1 MSSHLPVL
9 YIAGTG
15 QHSGKTL
22 VSLGLTMAL
31 RAAGLEARYMKPVGQ
46 RTVSMDGKLV
56 DEDVALMISAC
67 HLRSTPEAASPITLP
82 SGFTRDFL
90 MHGGSVSDLEQRIR
104 DGFAEVADGADIV
117 IAEGTGHAG
126 VGSVVDLSNAR
137 VAALLGAEVIIVTS
151 GGIGKPIDELC
162 LNQALFAREGV
173 PIFGVVFNK
182 VLASKM
188 KETREPVYAW
198 AEHHGQN
205 VLGMI
210 PYDGLLSKI
219 TVAQIAEET
228 GAMVHSGQSSLGCLI
243 EKFIVGA
250 ESPHRFLAHFGPGV
264 LALIPGDREDLV
276 LAAVSAA
283 HTAVSC
289 DGRSSS
295 AICLTSGI
303 LPHPNT
309 MAIVKRTSIPLIAVE
324 EGMFRAASRISDLVA
339 KMTAAELEKVD
350 RAQEIVSTHLDFSRL
365 EERLGICIRRPSEKG
380 NAHVGSDLRPAQT

>member
-1 MSSHLPVL
+1 MNGKPPVL
-9 YIAGTG
+9 YVAGTG

-22 VSLGLTMAL
+22 VSLGLMMAL

-56 DEDVALMISAC
+56 DEDVALLIKAC
-67 HLRSTPEAASPITLP
+67 HLRSTPEAASPVTLP

-90 MHGGSVSDLEQRIR
+90 THGGKTHDLEQRIR
-104 DGFAEVADGADIV
+104 EGFAEVADGADIIIV
-117 IAEGTGHAG
+117 EGTGHAG

-173 PIFGVVFNK
+173 SVFGVIFNK
-182 VLASKM
+182 VLASKL

-198 AEHHGQN
+198 AAHHDQN
-205 VLGMI
+205 ILGMI

-219 TVAQIAEET
+219 TVSQIAEET

-243 EKFIVGA
+243 ENFIVGA
-250 ESPHRFLAHFGPGV
+250 ESPHRFLGHFGPGV
-264 LALIPGDREDLV
+264 LALIPGDREDLI

-283 HTAVSC
+283 HTSVGS
-289 DGRSSS
+289 DGRSTS

-309 MAIVKRTSIPLIAVE
+309 MAIVKRTSLPLLAVE
-324 EGMFRAASRISDLVA
+324 EGMFKAASRISDLVA

-350 RAQEIVSTHLDFSRL
+350 RAQQIVSDHLDFSTL
-365 EERLGICIRRPSEKG
+365 EERLGISMAGAIVKE
-380 NAHVGSDLRPAQT
+380 

>member
-1 MSSHLPVL
+1 MSNSPPVL

-22 VSLGLTMAL
+22 VSLGLMMSL

-46 RTVSMDGKLV
+46 RTVNMDGKRV
-56 DEDVALMISAC
+56 DEDVALLINAC
-67 HLRSTPEAASPITLP
+67 HLRSTPEAASPVTLP

-90 MHGGSVSDLEQRIR
+90 MCGGETHDLEQRIR
-104 DGFAEVADGADIV
+104 DGFAEVADGADIIIV
-117 IAEGTGHAG
+117 EGTGHAG

-137 VAALLGAEVIIVTS
+137 VAALLGAEVIMVTS

-173 PIFGVVFNK
+173 PLFGVVFNK

-198 AEHHGQN
+198 AAHHDQN
-205 VLGMI
+205 ILGMI

-219 TVAQIAEET
+219 TVSQIADET
-228 GAMVHSGQSSLGCLI
+228 GAMVHSGHCSLGCLI

-283 HTAVSC
+283 HTSVGS
-289 DGRSSS
+289 DGRSTS

-324 EGMFRAASRISDLVA
+324 EGMFKAASRISDLVA

-350 RAQEIVSTHLDFSRL
+350 RAQQIVSAHLDFSTL
-365 EERLGICIRRPSEKG
+365 EERLGVSVSGVELKG
-380 NAHVGSDLRPAQT
+380 